1 MKPPRALLLY
11 EEDGNCELFRR
22 LIREEGCELVEAA
35 LETHTSGPV
44 EGYCLVLFDIQRLTT
59 RLLDVTRAW
68 HDQLPDTSLIVVGK
82 RTAPSNRIAVLETGV
97 LAYLARP
104 VIVAELRARMRA
116 ASRRSRSQGN
126 RPRRLSV
133 GAGTIDLDARMVR
146 AANHDVR
153 LTPTE
158 YGILEYLASHANH
171 TVPCEELVK
180 VLWGADPQRGVHSL
194 RLFIR
199 KLRQKVEPDPTHPQ
213 YLVTEPTIGYRL
225 KVPGETLSLRK
236 SSR

>member
-1 MKPPRALLLY
+1 LY
-11 EEDGNCELFRR
+11 EEDGSCELFRT

-35 LETHTSGPV
+35 LETHTSAPA

-59 RLLDVTRAW
+59 RLLDAARAW
-68 HDQLPDTSLIVVGK
+68 HDALPETSLIVVGR
-82 RTAPSNRIAVLETGV
+82 RTAQSNRIAVLETGV
-97 LAYLARP
+97 LAYLTRP
-104 VIVAELRARMRA
+104 VIVAELRARIRA
-116 ASRRSRSQGN
+116 ALRRARSQSN
-126 RPRRLSV
+126 RPRRLWF
-133 GAGTIDLDARMVR
+133 GAGTIDLDARVVR

-153 LTPTE
+153 LTPKE

-180 VLWGADPQRGVHSL
+180 MLWGADPQRGVHSL

-199 KLRQKVEPDPTHPQ
+199 KLRQKLEPDPTHPQ

-225 KVPGETLSLRK
+225 KVPAETLSSRK